1 MTGVARTRH
10 DTGKGVRPRTAKA
23 LLRSL
28 CAPDTLG
35 PACPATRTTCT
46 TSSQRSW
53 EVRVAATPWAAPV
66 APHPPRPPRLT
77 HLCVSAEPPVVV
89 TNDECSWP
97 ELSRVLAAGEFDA
110 GGGAALPE
118 LRGLHSH
125 LSSLSR
131 FASSVI
137 ISPGPG
143 TPHVA
148 GDIGAC
154 GQHVVG
160 AASSPQ
166 PDNSLL
172 DTQACAGPCWRSV
185 RTCPSWE
192 CVSATRRWR
201 QCMAARWSG
210 PQSLC
215 TGACLLSC
223 TTATPCLRTSRQGR
237 PTRCACVACLKL
249 HWMTDRLVEMD
260 GAHRL

>member
-1 MTGVARTRH
+1 MGSACGSPLSTSTETHSPLRVRRAAGRCNQRRVLVARAL
-10 DTGKGVRPRTAKA
+10 TGACCRRVRR
-23 LLRSL
+23 RWGC
-28 CAPDTLG
+28 CAPR
-35 PACPATRTTCT
+35 AESC
-46 TSSQRSW
+46 
-53 EVRVAATPWAAPV
+53 
-66 APHPPRPPRLT
+66 
-77 HLCVSAEPPVVV
+77 LC
-89 TNDECSWP
+89 
-97 ELSRVLAAGEFDA
+97 
-110 GGGAALPE
+110 
-118 LRGLHSH
+118 HSH

-154 GQHVVG
+154 GQHVGG

-192 CVSATRRWR
+192 CASATRRWR
-201 QCMAARWSG
+201 QSTAARWSG

-237 PTRCACVACLKL
+237 PTRCACVACLRL
-249 HWMTDRLVEMD
+249 DWMTDRLVEMD